1 MTMNPPLPS
10 GVTTVS
16 RNSRFQRKRAWLTK
30 GKNDEKDRLVKRIRK
45 PRRIHFII
53 PFSKNSRG
61 SDGWKIGEIDR
72 QRLSDP
78 KNPIKKKKPFD
89 LDAVK
94 SSSFSSCLACIS
106 RSRGKASRWNV
117 AKHHR
122 GKLLNSDRASRTVEA
137 VERREK
143 KRRKERG
150 EGFSLVCRSL
160 AAEALDWSEWSSRW
174 NNRNFSSS
182 TQLLI
187 NTQVFDCIGW
197 KERNA
202 ACSHS
207 RLYYNSEVSGTIS
220 KEFKVRASPSQL
232 PPQVSTPPEHR
243 RLSPWSSRCR
253 FPIGDFRSIQHY
265 WNRNDERKNFLKE
278 FKSVFRAV
286 VLELREK

>member
-45 PRRIHFII
+45 PRRIHFKYRSPKIVVEAMGEKLVKLIDSDSPIRRI
-53 PFSKNSRG
+53 P
-61 SDGWKIGEIDR
+61 
-72 QRLSDP
+72 L
-78 KNPIKKKKPFD
+78 KKKKPFD

-122 GKLLNSDRASRTVEA
+122 GKLLNSDRAWRTVEA

-143 KRRKERG
+143 KRRRERE

-174 NNRNFSSS
+174 NNRNFPSS